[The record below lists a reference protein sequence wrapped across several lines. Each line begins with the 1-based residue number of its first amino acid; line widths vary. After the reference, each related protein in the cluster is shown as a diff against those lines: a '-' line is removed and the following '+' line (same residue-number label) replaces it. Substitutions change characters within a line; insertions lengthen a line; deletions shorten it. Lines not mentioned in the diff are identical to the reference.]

1 MGTAQGKNDNA
12 TLDWDSVSSADS
24 REGFQ

>member
-1 MGTAQGKNDNA
+1 MGTAQSKNDNA